1 MVLKDV
7 LSGSVCIFPN
17 PSFPPRVTQT
27 LLPNCQR
34 PGRLLRPRPDLG
46 NGSGLLRLLVE
57 MLLERGVWRYSG
69 LTEFSWYHF
78 WVDLVTM
85 FPGDV
90 PPHGVVPR
98 EGPVTEWAGD
108 SDPLVALPDVISEIR
123 LVAVGSFAKWT
134 FQLSS
139 WRKRE
144 RVKY

>member
-34 PGRLLRPRPDLG
+34 PGRLLRPGPDLG

-57 MLLERGVWRYSG
+57 MLLERGVRQYRG
-69 LTEFSWYHF
+69 LAEFSWYHF

-108 SDPLVALPDVISEIR
+108 ADPLVALPDVSSEIR

-134 FQLSS
+134 FQLGSC
-139 WRKRE
+139 RKI
-144 RVKY
+144 

>member
-1 MVLKDV
+1 MI
-7 LSGSVCIFPN
+7 LSGHGFKSVCIFPN

-34 PGRLLRPRPDLG
+34 PGRLLRPGPDLG

-108 SDPLVALPDVISEIR
+108 SDPLVALPDVSSEIR
-123 LVAVGSFAKWT
+123 LVAVGAFAKWT
-134 FQLSS
+134 FQLGSC
-139 WRKRE
+139 RKI
-144 RVKY
+144 